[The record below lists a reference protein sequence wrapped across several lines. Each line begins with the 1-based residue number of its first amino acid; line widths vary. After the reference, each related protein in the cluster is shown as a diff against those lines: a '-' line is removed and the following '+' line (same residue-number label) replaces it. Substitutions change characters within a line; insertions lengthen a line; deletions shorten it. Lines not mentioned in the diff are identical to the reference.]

1 MSNVD
6 VTVGDSANVCAMN
19 SSALFI
25 AARSAGPPR
34 QTRTASGG
42 GIPSVA
48 KASLATT
55 LTPVERVWPTNAERV
70 QGSGSDS
77 QR

>member
-1 MSNVD
+1 
-6 VTVGDSANVCAMN
+6 MN
-19 SSALFI
+19 SSALRT
-25 AARSAGPPR
+25 AERSAGPPR

-42 GIPSVA
+42 APSVA

-70 QGSGSDS
+70 HGSGSDS